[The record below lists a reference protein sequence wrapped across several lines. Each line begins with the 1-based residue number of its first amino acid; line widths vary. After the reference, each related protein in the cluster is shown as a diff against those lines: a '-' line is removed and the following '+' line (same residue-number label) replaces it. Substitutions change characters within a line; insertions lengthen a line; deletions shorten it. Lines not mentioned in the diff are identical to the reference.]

1 MRNGP
6 RHQLL
11 LYAQEKKRYRRTV
24 RPNQQKNEKNMTTQL
39 HNCLPPERS
48 QIWSSEAK
56 SPMSPRYN
64 RKTWIDGLY
73 HRGRS
78 RMPLIMGHLL
88 ILSSPLVSLWPSL
101 YFVTKSDHN
110 SYGSTTRLWNLSCV
124 GHCFWFP
131 SRRLR
136 EIQLYFLFVDHVLS
150 TLHFSSFSLLIVAGI
165 TTEVSVYVSFL

>member
-88 ILSSPLVSLWPSL
+88 ISSSSHPHWLVSGQVFISSPNQTITPMGPQPDCEICPVLVI
-101 YFVTKSDHN
+101 VSDSPVGDSGRFN
-110 SYGSTTRLWNLSCV
+110 YIFFSSTTSYQ
-124 GHCFWFP
+124 HYIFP
-131 SRRLR
+131 P
-136 EIQLYFLFVDHVLS
+136 FPC
-150 TLHFSSFSLLIVAGI
+150 
-165 TTEVSVYVSFL
+165 